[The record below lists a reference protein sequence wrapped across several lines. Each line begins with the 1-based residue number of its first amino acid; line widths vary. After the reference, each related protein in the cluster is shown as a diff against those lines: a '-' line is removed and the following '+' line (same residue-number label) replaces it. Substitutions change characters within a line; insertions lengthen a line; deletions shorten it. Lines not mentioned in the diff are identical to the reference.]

1 MQERFLVA
9 GCGAGC
15 RECTISDAYIQ
26 YERSRSAF
34 TLPRSA
40 KIQSEETVMRRAN
53 RSILAALT
61 ALALLVPGCLAMAQ
75 DTVKIGFVGEFSGP
89 FADYGSQILAGMKTY
104 LKLNGDVFGGKKVEL
119 IVKDT
124 TGAAPDIAKRLAQE
138 LITQN
143 NVDILAGFGLTPNAL
158 AVAPVSAEAK
168 KPMVIMNAATSIITT
183 RSPYIVRV
191 SHTLPQDTQPIAQWA
206 AKNGIKRVF
215 TLVSDY
221 GPGIDAEGAFI
232 KAFKAAGGEVTE
244 SVRSPM
250 TNTDFAPF
258 LQRIKD
264 AKPEAIFVFL
274 PPGNQTIAFIKG
286 YEERGLKQAGIR
298 IIATGDLTDDGTL
311 QAMGEP
317 AIGLIT
323 SFHYSAAHDS
333 PENKAFIKA
342 YVETNGTRLR
352 PNFMACAGYD
362 GMAAIAEALKK
373 TSGSVDPE
381 KFLAALKGMRLT
393 SPRGPIMI
401 DPETRDIVQTVYIRR
416 VEKIDGLLYN
426 IEFDKYPDVKDPGK
440 QN

>member
-1 MQERFLVA
+1 MLRMNRFIV
-9 GCGAGC
+9 
-15 RECTISDAYIQ
+15 
-26 YERSRSAF
+26 
-34 TLPRSA
+34 
-40 KIQSEETVMRRAN
+40 
-53 RSILAALT
+53 AALT
-61 ALALLVPGCLAMAQ
+61 GLAGLAVGSPAIAQ
-75 DTVKIGFVGEFSGP
+75 EIVKIGVIGEFSGP
-89 FADYGSQILAGMKTY
+89 FADYGTQILAGMKTY

-124 TGAAPDIAKRLAQE
+124 TGAAPDIAKRVAQE
-138 LITQN
+138 LVTQN
-143 NVDILAGFGLTPNAL
+143 HVDILAGFGLTPNAL

-232 KAFKAAGGEVTE
+232 KAFKAAGGEVIE

-250 TNTDFAPF
+250 NNTDFAPF
-258 LQRIKD
+258 LQKIKD
-264 AKPEAIFVFL
+264 SKPEAVFVFL
-274 PPGNQTIAFIKG
+274 PPGSQTIAFIKG

-333 PENKAFIKA
+333 PENKAFLKA
-342 YVETNGTRLR
+342 YVETNGTKLR
-352 PNFMACAGYD
+352 PNFMAAAGYD

-373 TSGSVDPE
+373 TGGSVDPD
-381 KFLAALKGMRLT
+381 KFLAALKGMKLM

-401 DPETRDIVQTVYIRR
+401 DPETRDIVQTVYIRK
-416 VEKIDGLLYN
+416 VEKVDGLLYN

-440 QN
+440 QP

>member
-1 MQERFLVA
+1 M
-9 GCGAGC
+9 
-15 RECTISDAYIQ
+15 
-26 YERSRSAF
+26 
-34 TLPRSA
+34 
-40 KIQSEETVMRRAN
+40 MRAN
-53 RSILAALT
+53 RFFVAAILGLAAL
-61 ALALLVPGCLAMAQ
+61 AAAAPAIAQ
-75 DTVKIGFVGEFSGP
+75 EVVKIGVVGEFSGP
-89 FADYGSQILAGMKTY
+89 FADYGTQILAGMKTY
-104 LKLNGDVFGGKKVEL
+104 LKVNGDVFGGKKVEL

-124 TGAAPDIAKRLAQE
+124 TGAAPDIAKRVAQE
-138 LITQN
+138 LVTQS

-168 KPMVIMNAATSIITT
+168 KPMVIMNAATSVITT

-221 GPGIDAEGAFI
+221 GPGIDAEAAFI

-258 LQRIKD
+258 LQKIKD
-264 AKPEAIFVFL
+264 AKPEAVFVFL
-274 PPGNQTIAFIKG
+274 PPGSQTIAFIKG

-333 PENKAFIKA
+333 PENKVFLKA
-342 YVETNGTRLR
+342 YVETNGTKLR
-352 PNFMACAGYD
+352 PNFMAAAGYD

-373 TSGSVDPE
+373 TGGSVDPD
-381 KFLAALKGMRLT
+381 KFLAALKGMKLM

-401 DPETRDIVQTVYIRR
+401 DPETRDIVQTVYIRK
-416 VEKIDGLLYN
+416 VEKVDGLHYN
-426 IEFDKYPDVKDPGK
+426 IEFDKFPDVKDPGK